1 MTARKLL
8 ICVLAS
14 ACGSEKD
21 FVRDDAAAMAEDDS
35 GMGPIT
41 MTRVTGSLYGS
52 SFVLQYAA
60 ARRGTTSDPR
70 HWLCVADIQL
80 TYDQCEQTGGPD
92 RTMFLG
98 PFVYDSNGDPEWAFP
113 QVWLYRVGPSPLS
126 KYASSGTL
134 EILADDAA
142 ANELELTL
150 SVDFGETP
158 VTSGS
163 VRIAP

>member
-8 ICVLAS
+8 VCVLAS
-14 ACGSEKD
+14 ACGSEKGP
-21 FVRDDAAAMAEDDS
+21 VRDDAAVMANEDS
-35 GMGPIT
+35 GMGSVT

-52 SFVLQYAA
+52 PFVLNYAA
-60 ARRGTTSDPR
+60 SRRGTTSDPR
-70 HWLCVADIQL
+70 NWICISDVQL
-80 TYDQCEQTGGPD
+80 TYEECEQTGGPD

-98 PFVYDSNGDPEWAFP
+98 PFVYDANGEPTWGIP

-134 EILADDAA
+134 DVLVDDAGT
-142 ANELELTL
+142 NQLELTL
-150 SVDFGETP
+150 TVDFGEVP

-163 VRIAP
+163 ARIAP